1 MNFDQARFN
10 MVEQQIRTWNVLDT
24 PILQALSELP
34 REHFVPAAY
43 QSLAYT
49 DTEIPL
55 GHGQFMLPPRIDA
68 RLAHDLSLNGLET
81 VLEIGAGSGYL
92 TALLAKRCQR
102 VIALESIPEL
112 AAQAKTN
119 LAQAGIGNAEV
130 RVADGSRELPEG
142 PFDAIVLGGSVSEV
156 PQALLSQLKVGGKLL
171 AIVGEEP
178 MMQATL
184 TLRTGADQW
193 SSRALWDTVAPRLS
207 GFAQP
212 SRFKF

>member
-34 REHFVPAAY
+34 RERFVPTAY

-55 GHGQFMLPPRIDA
+55 GHGQSMLPPRVEA
-68 RLAHDLSLNGLET
+68 RLAHDLGLTGHET

-102 VIALESIPEL
+102 VIALEAVPEL
-112 AAQAKTN
+112 AAQAKNN
-119 LAQAGIGNAEV
+119 LSQAGIGNAEV
-130 RVADGSRELPEG
+130 RAADGSREVPAG
-142 PFDAIVLGGSVSEV
+142 PYDAIVLGGSVSEV
-156 PQALLSQLKVGGKLL
+156 PPALLKQLKMGGKLI
-171 AIVGEEP
+171 AIVGQEP
-178 MMQATL
+178 VMQATL
-184 TLRTGADQW
+184 TTRTGSDQW

-207 GFAQP
+207 GFAEP
-212 SRFKF
+212 SRFTF

>member
-34 REHFVPAAY
+34 RERFVPAAY

-55 GHGQFMLPPRIDA
+55 GHGQSMLPPRVDA
-68 RLAHDLSLNGLET
+68 RLAHDLALNGQET

-102 VIALESIPEL
+102 VIALEAVPEL
-112 AAQAKTN
+112 AAQAKHN
-119 LAQAGIGNAEV
+119 LSQAGIGNAEV
-130 RVADGSRELPEG
+130 RVGDGSRAVPEG
-142 PFDAIVLGGSVSEV
+142 PFDAIVLGGSVSDV
-156 PQALLSQLKVGGKLL
+156 PQALLDQLKVGGRLM
-171 AIVGEEP
+171 AIVGQEP
-178 MMQATL
+178 VMQATL
-184 TLRTGADQW
+184 TTRTGTDQW

-207 GFAQP
+207 GFAEP